1 MELFWVALSSLP
13 PQRSSSPLCSSPQ
26 IWCVVWGIP
35 ARAHVLSWY
44 QQLMGNGP
52 TFLLS
57 QREGAPP
64 TYGLGVNPRFL
75 AEIDPAQ
82 NAARLTMGNTLLMRA
97 LSTAPCGFQ
106 DSILYL
112 WRRYLSALSGWVWGC
127 RVLGLQ
133 WASGSGL
140 GKKSVDGEAPVEE
153 ALVGSGGG
161 REGRLR
167 RVDCWQGGGWSFLV
181 GELTGSIWGWTQVP

>member
-1 MELFWVALSSLP
+1 MGGTILSASSEIFQPSLFQPTDLVCGVSIA
-13 PQRSSSPLCSSPQ
+13 
-26 IWCVVWGIP
+26 

-82 NAARLTMGNTLLMRA
+82 NAAHLTMGNTLLMRA

-106 DSILYL
+106 DSTLYL
-112 WRRYLSALSGWVWGC
+112 WRRHLSVLSG
-127 RVLGLQ
+127 
-133 WASGSGL
+133 
-140 GKKSVDGEAPVEE
+140 
-153 ALVGSGGG
+153 
-161 REGRLR
+161 
-167 RVDCWQGGGWSFLV
+167 
-181 GELTGSIWGWTQVP
+181 